1 MNRKNAYIVGIALL
15 CSISAI
21 ADGDTKTKSK
31 INERQTSAVSTVT
44 SEELE
49 KNSTPNPYN
58 TLYGLL
64 PGLSVLQQTGWTDN
78 AKLIV
83 RGRGSLNGAEP
94 LIIVDGFPRP
104 LEYLNVAEIE
114 SVSVLKDGAATAVWG
129 PRGANGVIVITT
141 KRGKEA
147 KMSIDVNYRFGMGLP
162 INQPK
167 FVDAYTYAQAK
178 NEALLLD
185 GLQPQYTN
193 AHLEAFRNGS
203 NRDLYADTDWL
214 NEGLRNQS

>member
-64 PGLSVLQQTGWTDN
+64 PGLSVRSEEHTSELQ
-78 AKLIV
+78 
-83 RGRGSLNGAEP
+83 S
-94 LIIVDGFPRP
+94 PR
-104 LEYLNVAEIE
+104 
-114 SVSVLKDGAATAVWG
+114 
-129 PRGANGVIVITT
+129 
-141 KRGKEA
+141 
-147 KMSIDVNYRFGMGLP
+147 
-162 INQPK
+162 
-167 FVDAYTYAQAK
+167 
-178 NEALLLD
+178 
-185 GLQPQYTN
+185 
-193 AHLEAFRNGS
+193 
-203 NRDLYADTDWL
+203 
-214 NEGLRNQS
+214 

>member
-78 AKLIV
+78 AKRIV
-83 RGRGSLNGAEP
+83 RGR
-94 LIIVDGFPRP
+94 
-104 LEYLNVAEIE
+104 
-114 SVSVLKDGAATAVWG
+114 
-129 PRGANGVIVITT
+129 
-141 KRGKEA
+141 
-147 KMSIDVNYRFGMGLP
+147 
-162 INQPK
+162 
-167 FVDAYTYAQAK
+167 
-178 NEALLLD
+178 
-185 GLQPQYTN
+185 
-193 AHLEAFRNGS
+193 
-203 NRDLYADTDWL
+203 
-214 NEGLRNQS
+214 

>member
-147 KMSIDVNYRFGMGLP
+147 KMSIDVN
-162 INQPK
+162 
-167 FVDAYTYAQAK
+167 
-178 NEALLLD
+178 
-185 GLQPQYTN
+185 
-193 AHLEAFRNGS
+193 
-203 NRDLYADTDWL
+203 
-214 NEGLRNQS
+214 